1 MKYRA
6 RIVFS
11 ERNPVYKG
19 IVERSIRG
27 YIMLNYFLFLPGLV
41 RDAGAVLQEDYDAL
55 DVWLRELGFRYLFF
69 CIYGWM
75 VGWYFRE
82 VAPGVPGIFRSG
94 WPTED
99 SVAGIFA
106 VSKRFAD
113 SRNSCDGFGFGEDET
128 SGRYA
133 EPFPSR
139 NHSGFTFGK
148 RNSIFSIN
156 SKLGLLRPLMMC
168 DMVAGCTPRISARR
182 EADSFSI
189 SINFSNLS
197 RIFGFFTKLNSFTKI
212 NKPYFTNVNTY
223 VKEISYMWKY
233 WKRKKTSKRKVFYLI

>member
-1 MKYRA
+1 MQVPFFRKITMRSMSGSENS
-6 RIVFS
+6 VFDICFFVS
-11 ERNPVYKG
+11 MDG
-19 IVERSIRG
+19 W
-27 YIMLNYFLFLPGLV
+27 LV
-41 RDAGAVLQEDYDAL
+41 GTS
-55 DVWLRELGFRYLFF
+55 G
-69 CIYGWM
+69 
-75 VGWYFRE
+75 E

-156 SKLGLLRPLMMC
+156 SKLGLLRLLMMC

-212 NKPYFTNVNTY
+212 NKLYFTNVNTY
-223 VKEISYMWKY
+223 VKKD
-233 WKRKKTSKRKVFYLI
+233 KLHV

>member
-1 MKYRA
+1 MQVPFFRKITMRSMSGSENS
-6 RIVFS
+6 VFDICFFVS
-11 ERNPVYKG
+11 MDG
-19 IVERSIRG
+19 W
-27 YIMLNYFLFLPGLV
+27 LV
-41 RDAGAVLQEDYDAL
+41 GTS
-55 DVWLRELGFRYLFF
+55 G
-69 CIYGWM
+69 
-75 VGWYFRE
+75 E

-182 EADSFSI
+182 EADSLLHFHKFQQSFPHI
-189 SINFSNLS
+189 
-197 RIFGFFTKLNSFTKI
+197 RIFYKVKQFYK
-212 NKPYFTNVNTY
+212 NKQTVFHEC
-223 VKEISYMWKY
+223 KHIC
-233 WKRKKTSKRKVFYLI
+233 KKG

>member
-1 MKYRA
+1 MQVPFFRKITMRSMSGSENS
-6 RIVFS
+6 VFDICFFVS
-11 ERNPVYKG
+11 MDG
-19 IVERSIRG
+19 W
-27 YIMLNYFLFLPGLV
+27 LV
-41 RDAGAVLQEDYDAL
+41 GTS
-55 DVWLRELGFRYLFF
+55 G
-69 CIYGWM
+69 
-75 VGWYFRE
+75 E

-223 VKEISYMWKY
+223 VKKDKLHVWNIGNGRRP
-233 WKRKKTSKRKVFYLI
+233 RKGRSFI